1 MSEKNVVL
9 NPAKKN
15 RRKLLRSIAQFVI
28 VVFLAVI
35 LIRVVFLTEKKKRK
49 LFL

>member
-9 NPAKKN
+9 DPAKKN

-49 LFL
+49 QFL